1 MEITLETKQQLAGL
15 LAKPA
20 TVTQADSAMLTA
32 LIKTYPYYQPL
43 HLLLAKANLNDNNN
57 SHLATAALYNGG
69 GLLHKVVYQAESLV
83 PKPINLVAIK
93 SATNTTTEEAEPV
106 LENQVANEEPTEV
119 DFSSTTSVDPDEQE
133 IFDEI
138 AEIAAVPT
146 AEANQQEE
154 KTVEQP
160 EESNPD
166 QQTDNPADEQ
176 ETFDEITEIAALP
189 QAEASQQKEKTAEQP
204 EELNPDQQT
213 QNPADEQETF
223 DEITE
228 IAAVPQA
235 EASQQKEKTAEQPEE
250 FNPEQQTDNPADEQ
264 ETFDEI
270 TEIETLPT
278 AEANLQEEKTAE
290 QPEEFN
296 PDQQTDNPADEQETF
311 DEITEITTPPTTD
324 VGQQKE
330 ETDQIEELNPDLPAV
345 QDIDETANLTENEHI
360 DTEKRQLDDED
371 VFDEIAEVDSYISTP
386 EAAQTDEKLQSEK
399 QLLSNEFAIESI
411 VAMDFFAFEKS
422 SRNNQISPAE
432 NKPQTNI
439 PQPEEYNSEAEAQ
452 TISKYDDDKLPYTF
466 LWWLAKTRKEHE
478 QIFQPYV
485 TAKRKNNS
493 ISGELQQQYI
503 EHIFHLQ
510 TPFNTQD
517 ETNRGPLNRQ
527 ISHKGNEIIETFIK
541 NEPQIRVPK
550 PDQINNENKAK
561 KSAEDNYDLV
571 SETLASIYIEQTL
584 YHKAID
590 TYEKLSLKFPEKSRY
605 FADLIQSLEKK
616 I

>member
-1 MEITLETKQQLAGL
+1 MTITLETKQHLADL
-15 LAKPA
+15 IAKPA
-20 TVTQADSAMLTA
+20 TVTQEDAPMLTA
-32 LIKTYPYYQPL
+32 LIKTYPFYQPL
-43 HLLLAKANLNDNNN
+43 HLLLAKANLNTPNN

-69 GLLHKVVYQAESLV
+69 GLLHKVVYQSESLV
-83 PKPINLVAIK
+83 PQAINLVVSK
-93 SATNTTTEEAEPV
+93 S
-106 LENQVANEEPTEV
+106 LIEPTEETQPV
-119 DFSSTTSVDPDEQE
+119 PQHQIAMEEVTHNLPNTTALDTDEQE
-133 IFDEI
+133 TYDEI
-138 AEIAAVPT
+138 TEIDHAPKAEV
-146 AEANQQEE
+146 EHQEE
-154 KTVEQP
+154 TVDQT

-166 QQTDNPADEQ
+166 HQTDNP
-176 ETFDEITEIAALP
+176 T
-189 QAEASQQKEKTAEQP
+189 
-204 EELNPDQQT
+204 
-213 QNPADEQETF
+213 
-223 DEITE
+223 
-228 IAAVPQA
+228 
-235 EASQQKEKTAEQPEE
+235 
-250 FNPEQQTDNPADEQ
+250 
-264 ETFDEI
+264 
-270 TEIETLPT
+270 
-278 AEANLQEEKTAE
+278 
-290 QPEEFN
+290 
-296 PDQQTDNPADEQETF
+296 DEQETF
-311 DEITEITTPPTTD
+311 DEITEITPATTSEVSLQEEETVDHADEFNHDLQADNPTDEQETFDEITEITPVPTTE
-324 VGQQKE
+324 VKPQEE
-330 ETDQIEELNPDLPAV
+330 ETT
-345 QDIDETANLTENEHI
+345 ETANIHENENPV
-360 DTEKRQLDDED
+360 TEERQLDDED
-371 VFDEIAEVDSYISTP
+371 VFDEIAEIDNHTFSAP
-386 EAAQTDEKLQSEK
+386 ETTQNKEKLQSEK
-399 QLLSNEFAIESI
+399 QLLSDEFAIESI

-422 SRNNQISPAE
+422 KQNNQVAE
-432 NKPQTNI
+432 VKSTPQTNI
-439 PQPEEYNSEAEAQ
+439 PQPEEYNFEAEAQ

-510 TPFNTQD
+510 TPFNTQE
-517 ETNRGPLNRQ
+517 ETNIGPLNRQ